1 MNSNKKTWQNLLY
14 FVTGIVVLVALL
26 NFFTAPVKPAD
37 TPINTS
43 EIITAINQ
51 GKVSKITISEEGV
64 TTVSLFK
71 DDSKD
76 KNNTVPK
83 IGPSFVGSELQ
94 FQESLATTAEK
105 LGSKIEPDKINQIEF
120 KQEKASF
127 WAKHFADIL
136 NVVLLV
142 GGLIFAGYF
151 FLKMVQSTN
160 NRSISFGQTN
170 AKTFESETGP
180 KVTFADVAGAV
191 ESKGELFEI
200 VDFLKRPQEY
210 FEMGARIP
218 RGLLMTGAPGVGKT
232 LMARAVAGEAGVP
245 FLYLSGSEFV
255 EMFVGV
261 GASRV
266 RDLFKKAK
274 KLSPC
279 IIFID
284 EIDAV
289 GRQRGTG
296 LGGGNDEREQTLNQ
310 ILVEM
315 DGFDNTTPV
324 IVIAAT
330 NRPDVLDPAL
340 LRPGRFDRQIQIN
353 LPDLKERIEILKV
366 HSKNKKF
373 ADDINLEIVA
383 KRTPGFSG
391 ADLMNVLNEGAILA
405 VRHGL
410 KLITNNVLREAI
422 EKVVLGPSLVSKVI
436 KPEDKKLTAYHEAGH
451 ALVATILQD
460 ADKVQKITIIPRGR
474 AGGYNFFAS
483 EDRTTKTKSQF
494 LAEIAVLFGGYTTEK
509 IIYGQMSTGASNDLQ
524 VATGIAR
531 KMVMKYGM
539 SDMGPVSFDDDRG
552 MNYLGK
558 DIMQESKHY
567 SEETSRRIDSEISK
581 IISDSAAVCH
591 KVISENRQYLDR
603 IANKLID
610 QEVLEYE
617 EFVELVYDILPQSE
631 KDKYHKEMSEI
642 DKQVKDKKD
651 NQAKSDKNDG
661 APKSPVLTEAKA

>member
-1 MNSNKKTWQNLLY
+1 MSSNKKNWQNLTY
-14 FVTGIVVLVALL
+14 FVIGVIALVFIL
-26 NFFTAPVKPAD
+26 NTFTSPSKKEDA
-37 TPINTS
+37 ILNTS
-43 EIITAINQ
+43 EIVQAINDS
-51 GKVSKITISEEGV
+51 KVSKITISEEGV
-64 TTVSLFK
+64 TKVYVFK

-76 KNNTVPK
+76 KNNLDSKT
-83 IGPSFVGSELQ
+83 GPSFYGSELQ

-105 LGSKIEPDKINQIEF
+105 LGNKIEPDKLSKVEF

-136 NVVLLV
+136 NAILLGGVLIL
-142 GGLIFAGYF
+142 AGYF

-170 AKTFESETGP
+170 AKTFESESGP
-180 KVTFADVAGAV
+180 KVTFADVAGAS

-274 KLSPC
+274 KQSPC

-373 ADDINLEIVA
+373 SDDINLEIVA

-410 KLITNNVLREAI
+410 KLITNNILREAI

-436 KPEDKKLTAYHEAGH
+436 KPEEKKLTAYHEAGH
-451 ALVATILQD
+451 AIVATVLAD

-474 AGGYNFFAS
+474 AGGYNFFDS
-483 EDRTTKTKSQF
+483 QDRTTKTKSQF

-539 SDMGPVSFDDDRG
+539 SDLGPVSFDEDRG

-567 SEETSRRIDSEISK
+567 SEETSKRIDAEITK
-581 IISDSAAVCH
+581 IIDYCSALCH
-591 KVISENRQYLDR
+591 KTISENRQYLDK
-603 IANKLID
+603 IADALIEK
-610 QEVLEYE
+610 EVLEYE
-617 EFVELVYDILPQSE
+617 EFVELVYDILPQTE
-631 KDKYHKEMSEI
+631 KDKYHKEVADI
-642 DKQVKDKKD
+642 KKQVKDKKESD
-651 NQAKSDKNDG
+651 EKDKSNNNHP
-661 APKSPVLTEAKA
+661 PKVLSEAKA

>member
-1 MNSNKKTWQNLLY
+1 MNANKKNWQNVLY
-14 FVTGIVVLVALL
+14 FIAGLAVLVLVL
-26 NFFTAPVKPAD
+26 SFFNTPAKKDEAPL
-37 TPINTS
+37 NTS
-43 EIITAINQ
+43 EIAQAINQ
-51 GKVSKITISEEGV
+51 GKVSSITISEEGV
-64 TTVSLFK
+64 TTISLFK
-71 DDSKD
+71 DDAKD
-76 KNNTVPK
+76 KNNLIKRT
-83 IGPSFVGSELQ
+83 GPGFTGSELQ
-94 FQESLATTAEK
+94 FQESLTTTAEK
-105 LGSKIEPDKINQIEF
+105 IGSKIEPDQLSKVEF
-120 KQEKASF
+120 KQEKIGF
-127 WAKHFADIL
+127 WAKYSAEIL
-136 NVVLLV
+136 QYFLLGTVLVL
-142 GGLIFAGYF
+142 AGYF

-170 AKTFESETGP
+170 AKTFDGEGAP
-180 KVTFADVAGAV
+180 KVTFADVAGAK
-191 ESKGELFEI
+191 ESKDELVEI

-210 FEMGARIP
+210 YEMGARIP

-274 KLSPC
+274 KQSPC

-340 LRPGRFDRQIQIN
+340 LRPGRFDRQVNIN
-353 LPDLKERIEILKV
+353 LPDLKERIDILKV

-410 KLITNNVLREAI
+410 KLITNNILREAI
-422 EKVVLGPSLVSKVI
+422 EKVVLGPSLLSKVI

-451 ALVATILQD
+451 ALVATLLPD

-474 AGGYNFFAS
+474 AGGYNFFDTQ
-483 EDRTTKTKSQF
+483 DRTTKTKSEF
-494 LAEIAVLFGGYTTEK
+494 LAEIAVYYGGYTVEQ
-509 IIYGQMSTGASNDLQ
+509 IVFGQMSTGASNDLQ
-524 VATGIAR
+524 QATGIAR

-539 SDMGPVSFDDDRG
+539 SDLGPVSFDEDRG

-558 DIMQESKHY
+558 DIMQDTKHY
-567 SEETSRRIDSEISK
+567 SEETSRKIDQEISK
-581 IISDSAAVCH
+581 IINDSYEVCR
-591 KVISENRQYLDR
+591 KTITENRDYLDR
-603 IANKLID
+603 IANALID
-610 QEVLEYE
+610 KEVLEYE
-617 EFVELVYDILPQSE
+617 EFAELVYDILPQKE
-631 KDKYHKEMSEI
+631 KDKYKKVQEDALQQIADHK
-642 DKQVKDKKD
+642 KKDKD
-651 NQAKSDKNDG
+651 SDK
-661 APKSPVLTEAKA
+661 SSVLKEAKA